1 MKKIFFMAA
10 ICLLTAS
17 CSNESELKQSDE
29 QQYAQVYV
37 NVGGINMAVEEFP
50 DTRVVTRADGTAAA
64 DYSGV
69 AAIDLAFFA
78 SDGTLA
84 YKYTQWRSDA
94 TTYET
99 FGKFTCQLLFGTYNM
114 VIIARGGNTSDVFN
128 LTSPTEASYTS
139 EFARE
144 TFTATQEVKVN
155 STDALNISATLHR
168 IMTKLSIRSTDNLPS
183 AAAQIRTTY
192 SVGSK
197 SFNPTTGVALDDNG
211 FTVTN
216 TAYKADGKLAV
227 SNYAFLTA
235 DEQEATITLEVLD
248 KDENVLNTKTIEAV
262 PLKCNRIT
270 TLSGSLFTA
279 DASTFSVLLSTDWET
294 EETVTF

>member
-1 MKKIFFMAA
+1 MAVV
-10 ICLLTAS
+10 CLVTAS

-29 QQYAQVYV
+29 QQYAQVCV
-37 NVGGINMAVEEFP
+37 NVGGINMTVEEFP
-50 DTRVVTRADGTAAA
+50 DTRAVTRADATAAA
-64 DYSGV
+64 DYSSV
-69 AAIDLAFFA
+69 AAIDLAFFT

-84 YKYTQWRSDA
+84 YKYTQWRSDK
-94 TTYET
+94 TTHET
-99 FGKFTCQLLFGTYNM
+99 FGEFTCQLLFGTYTM
-114 VIIARGGNTSDVFN
+114 VVVARGGNTSDVFN

-168 IMTKLSIRSTDNLPS
+168 IMTKLRICSTDNLPS

-192 SVGSK
+192 SIGSK
-197 SFNPTTGVALDDNG
+197 SFNPTTGVALDSNG

-216 TAYKADGKLAV
+216 AVHKENWKLVV

-235 DEQEATITLEVLD
+235 DEQKATIKLEVLD
-248 KDENVLNTKTIEAV
+248 KGANVLNTKTIENV
-262 PLKCNRIT
+262 PLKRNRIT

-279 DASTFSVLLSTDWET
+279 DTSTFSVLLSTDWET

>member
-1 MKKIFFMAA
+1 M
-10 ICLLTAS
+10 
-17 CSNESELKQSDE
+17 
-29 QQYAQVYV
+29 
-37 NVGGINMAVEEFP
+37 
-50 DTRVVTRADGTAAA
+50 
-64 DYSGV
+64 
-69 AAIDLAFFA
+69 
-78 SDGTLA
+78 
-84 YKYTQWRSDA
+84 
-94 TTYET
+94 
-99 FGKFTCQLLFGTYNM
+99 
-114 VIIARGGNTSDVFN
+114 
-128 LTSPTEASYTS
+128 
-139 EFARE
+139 
-144 TFTATQEVKVN
+144 
-155 STDALNISATLHR
+155 
-168 IMTKLSIRSTDNLPS
+168 
-183 AAAQIRTTY
+183 
-192 SVGSK
+192 
-197 SFNPTTGVALDDNG
+197 ALDDNG